1 MFENQII
8 KQIVMKRN
16 LVIVLA
22 LSIVVSGCKLF
33 KKAEQ
38 EVAAVE
44 TVEKKAEP
52 TLVERK
58 DKDAG
63 EIAIPY
69 AKYVLDNGLV
79 LLIHEDHSDPI
90 VHVDVTYH
98 VGSAREEIGRSGFAH
113 FFEHMMFQG
122 SDHVADEE
130 HFKIVTEAGGR
141 MNGTTNSDR
150 TNYFETL
157 PKNQLETALWLE
169 ADRMGFLLDA
179 VTQEKFEVQRA
190 TVKNERGQRIDNRP
204 YGLVGEKTGQALY
217 PYAHPYSWPVIGYM
231 KDLDAASLQD
241 LKNFFLRW
249 YGPNNATL
257 TVAGDISE
265 AEVLEMAQ
273 QYFGSIPKGPAVENM
288 EAPKVSIASDRYVS
302 YEDNVRFPLL
312 QMIYPAVPA
321 RHSDEA
327 PLDVL
332 ADILGGGK
340 NSIFYKN
347 FDKTGLAVQSSVYN
361 PSSELGGM
369 FTFSVVAFP
378 GKSLEEMETMVRKS
392 ILEFE
397 FRGVT
402 DDDLTRFKASY
413 EASEIQGLAS
423 VSGKASKLA
432 YYQTFTG
439 NPGYI
444 KEDLARY
451 ANVTKEDVMRVY
463 NTYIKDKHGVILSV
477 VPKEQSNFVA
487 GTDNYEIPTSG
498 YVEKNTLQYDTLV
511 YNKANDNF
519 DRSMR
524 PSAGANPVV
533 EVPEYWKTTFANGL
547 KVIGTVNDE
556 LPTTTI
562 QLSVPAGHRYETTDK
577 AGIATLM
584 AGMLEEK
591 TQNYTAEEIQEKLE
605 KLGANIWI
613 NSGSDNVSIT
623 ISTLTKNLDEVI
635 PLAEQMIFKPAF
647 AQEDFDRLKSQQL
660 EAIANQ
666 ATSADV
672 IANNNFNQLLY
683 GKNSIKGVP
692 SMGTEAS
699 VASISL
705 KDVQGYYNTHFGQD
719 GAKLVVVADLSQ
731 DEVLPKLLPFINWE
745 GNTTAKP
752 ALPEAPEFGETKI
765 YLIDKENAP
774 QSEVRIGYLTNMVYN
789 PLGEHF
795 KATAM
800 NYTLGGAFNSRINLN
815 LREDKGYTYGARS
828 RFSGGKE
835 PGAFSAGAAVRGDAT
850 AASIKEFMSE
860 ISKYRSKGITT
871 SELSFTKSSIGQ
883 ADALKYETARQKA
896 GFLRRLLDYDL
907 DASYVKEQTSML
919 NAMTVSEVNQLA
931 KKHLPEDKMEILVV
945 GDKEAHLGEL
955 KKLGYDIVVMSK
967 EGEVLEEIPY
977 VNKKR
982 NMTKAPSV
990 EKVTV
995 SYNNKGIPVYTGS
1008 FKEAYKKASK
1018 DLGQSEE
1025 KVFIWKGEKYTTE
1038 FKFVPLEE
1046 K

>member
-1 MFENQII
+1 
-8 KQIVMKRN
+8 MKRN
-16 LVIVLA
+16 LVLVLA
-22 LSIVVSGCKLF
+22 LGTMVSGCKLF

-38 EVAAVE
+38 EQPVVQ
-44 TVEKKAEP
+44 TVEKP
-52 TLVERK
+52 TPKLVERK
-58 DKDAG
+58 DKSAD

-69 AKYVLDNGLV
+69 AKYVLDNGMV

-98 VGSAREEIGRSGFAH
+98 VGSAREEIDRSGFAH

-130 HFKIVTEAGGR
+130 HFKIVTEAGGN

-179 VTQEKFEVQRA
+179 VTQEKFEIQRA

-204 YGLVGEKTGQALY
+204 YGLVGEKTAQALY
-217 PYAHPYSWPVIGYM
+217 PYGHPYSWPVIGYM

-265 AEVLEMAQ
+265 TEVLDLVQ
-273 QYFGSIPKGPAVENM
+273 QYFGSIPAGPEVKNM
-288 EAPKVSIASDRYVS
+288 EPQAAVISSDRYIS

-312 QMIYPAVPA
+312 QMVYPTVPA
-321 RHSDEA
+321 RHPDEA

-361 PSSELGGM
+361 PASELAGM
-369 FTFSVVAFP
+369 FTFSVVAYP
-378 GKSLEEMETMVRKS
+378 GKSLAEMETMVRKS

-402 DDDLTRFKASY
+402 DDDLTRYKASY
-413 EASEIQGLAS
+413 EASEIKSLAS

-439 NPGYI
+439 NPDYL
-444 KEDLARY
+444 KKDLERY

-463 NTYIKDKHGVILSV
+463 NKYVKDQHGVILSV
-477 VPKEQSNFVA
+477 VPKGASDLIA
-487 GTDNYEIPTSG
+487 GANNYEVPTSG

-511 YNKANDNF
+511 YNKAKDTF
-519 DRSMR
+519 DRSRR
-524 PSAGANPVV
+524 PAVGANPTV
-533 EVPEYWKTTFANGL
+533 EVPEFWKTTFANGL
-547 KVIGTVNDE
+547 EVIGTINDE

-562 QLSVPAGHRYETTDK
+562 QLTVPAGHRYETTDK
-577 AGIATLM
+577 AGIASLM
-584 AGMLEEK
+584 ASMMEEK
-591 TQNYTAEEIQEKLE
+591 TANYTAEELQEKLE
-605 KLGANIWI
+605 KLGADIWI
-613 NSGSDNVSIT
+613 NSGDENVSVT

-635 PLAEQMIFKPAF
+635 PLAEEMIFKPAF

-660 EAIANQ
+660 EGIASQATRADAIA
-666 ATSADV
+666 D
-672 IANNNFNQLLY
+672 NNFRQLIH
-683 GKNSIKGVP
+683 GKHSLKGV
-692 SMGTEAS
+692 SSSGTEAS

-705 KDVQGYYNTHFGQD
+705 NDVKEYYNSHFGQK
-719 GAKLVVVADLSQ
+719 GSKLVVVGNLGQEAM
-731 DEVLPKLLPFINWE
+731 LPKLLPFINWE
-745 GNTTAKP
+745 GNTSARTSLP
-752 ALPEAPEFGETKI
+752 AAPSYDKTKI
-765 YLIDKENAP
+765 YLVDKEDAP
-774 QSEVRIGYLTNMVYN
+774 QSEIRIGYLTDMVYN

-795 KATAM
+795 KATVM
-800 NYTLGGAFNSRINLN
+800 NYPLGGAFNSRINLN

-828 RFSGGKE
+828 RFGAGKE
-835 PGAFSAGAAVRGDAT
+835 PGVFRAGAAVRADAT
-850 AASIKEFMSE
+850 ADAIKEFMTE
-860 ISKYRSKGITT
+860 MDRYRKGGISRT
-871 SELSFTKSSIGQ
+871 ELDFTKKSIGQ
-883 ADALKYETARQKA
+883 ADALKYETAWQKA

-907 DASYVKEQTSML
+907 DASYVKEQSAL
-919 NAMTVSEVNQLA
+919 LESMTVSEVNMLA
-931 KKHLPEDKMEILVV
+931 KKHLPKNKMEILVV
-945 GDKEAHLGEL
+945 GDKEAHLESL
-955 KKLGYDIVVMSK
+955 KALGYDIVIMSTD
-967 EGEVLEEIPY
+967 GAVIEEIPY
-977 VNKKR
+977 VDP
-982 NMTKAPSV
+982 TAAPV
-990 EKVTV
+990 KVKEEVSV
-995 SYNNKGIPVYTGS
+995 SYNKQGIPVYTGS
-1008 FKEAYKKASK
+1008 FREAYRKASK
-1018 DLGQSEE
+1018 DLGQGTD

-1038 FKFVPLEE
+1038 FEFVPLEGN
-1046 K
+1046 